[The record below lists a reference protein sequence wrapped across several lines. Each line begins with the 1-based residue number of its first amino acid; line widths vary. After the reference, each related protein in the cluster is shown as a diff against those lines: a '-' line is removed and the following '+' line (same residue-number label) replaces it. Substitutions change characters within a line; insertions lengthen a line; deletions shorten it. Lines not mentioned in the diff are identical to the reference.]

1 MVSHILQKKNILHLD
16 TTMKDWQQIQKCELG
31 RWKRKLKRTKS
42 NLEKL
47 TSRKSL
53 DTEIR

>member
-1 MVSHILQKKNILHLD
+1 MISHILQKKNILHLD

-31 RWKRKLKRTKS
+31 RWKRKPKRTKS

>member
-1 MVSHILQKKNILHLD
+1 
-16 TTMKDWQQIQKCELG
+16 MKDWQEDQKCELG
-31 RWKRKLKRTKS
+31 RWKGRIKNTKS